1 MRHCGFSASLVHSI
15 RFRQRT
21 LFRIRYKASHTPER
35 NETSAGV
42 GSTAWAL
49 NRSATRNKGRR
60 DTGRSATPA
69 KRENDAVPLLLEMQM
84 AQQEHAIV
92 LRLRENKKAD
102 TPPLTVSQ
110 IRKDKLVAELVMAN
124 KQKLSASP
132 SQAQFQ
138 SKADIDIL

>member
-1 MRHCGFSASLVHSI
+1 M
-15 RFRQRT
+15 
-21 LFRIRYKASHTPER
+21 
-35 NETSAGV
+35 
-42 GSTAWAL
+42 
-49 NRSATRNKGRR
+49 
-60 DTGRSATPA
+60 A
-69 KRENDAVPLLLEMQM
+69 KQG
-84 AQQEHAIV
+84 HAIV

-102 TPPLTVSQ
+102 APPLTVSQ